1 MVLVG
6 GDCSELGLREDE
18 SLEVLRQRH
27 VLGLRVDVDGV
38 KTRLIFVHRV
48 QYYLH
53 ISIIQHDKL
62 KRLAYNNTATYVQ
75 IT

>member
-6 GDCSELGLREDE
+6 GDCREFGLREDE

-48 QYYLH
+48 QYYLY
-53 ISIIQHDKL
+53 ISITQHDKL
-62 KRLAYNNTATYVQ
+62 KRLAYNNTETYVQ